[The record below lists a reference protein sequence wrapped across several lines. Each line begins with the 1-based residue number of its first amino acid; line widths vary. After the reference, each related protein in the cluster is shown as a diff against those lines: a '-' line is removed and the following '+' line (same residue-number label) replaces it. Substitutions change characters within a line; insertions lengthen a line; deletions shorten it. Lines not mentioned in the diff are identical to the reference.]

1 MRHMV
6 IASHAH
12 FAAGISE
19 ALALLGGGS
28 GVDIKVI
35 CAFVDGNN
43 DIAEAV
49 ADTLAEIPAED
60 EILVC
65 TDIFGGSVNNEFT
78 NVVQQRENIHL
89 VTNMNLPL
97 LISLLFSINEP
108 DLAAAIRTAV
118 STDEVRPKYCND
130 ELAALDADDEEF

>member
-12 FAAGISE
+12 FAAGISV
-19 ALALLGGGS
+19 ALSFLGGGA

-35 CAFVDGNN
+35 CAFVDGAN
-43 DIAEAV
+43 DIAQEV
-49 ADTLAEIPAED
+49 ANTLAEIPEED
-60 EILVC
+60 EVLVC

-78 NVVQQRENIHL
+78 NVLQKRENIHL

-97 LISLLFSINEP
+97 LISLVLHQRARSGSS
-108 DLAAAIRTAV
+108 DSRRRLDRRGAA
-118 STDEVRPKYCND
+118 EVLQR
-130 ELAALDADDEEF
+130 

>member
-19 ALALLGGGS
+19 ALSFLGGGA

-35 CAFVDGNN
+35 CAFVDGKN
-43 DIAEAV
+43 DIAQAV

-60 EILVC
+60 EVLVC
-65 TDIFGGSVNNEFT
+65 GGSVNNEFT

-108 DLAAAIRTAV
+108 DLAAAIRAAV

-130 ELAALDADDEEF
+130 ELAALNADDEDF